1 MPMCFPLHGFWYL
14 EDFEKPLNI
23 SSGHFIEGKKDPC
36 DIYSRIVFDLNDKE
50 VQKWDGYG

>member
-1 MPMCFPLHGFWYL
+1 V
-14 EDFEKPLNI
+14 KPLNI
-23 SSGHFIEGKKDPC
+23 SSGHFIEGKKDPS